1 MAKENHSQ
9 EEKKT
14 SSENKD
20 SKNSFANFKQRTY
33 DYEELE
39 RNLLNQVQR
48 RVADQPENVS

>member
-39 RNLLNQVQR
+39 RNLLNQAKSI
-48 RVADQPENVS
+48 ADQPENVS